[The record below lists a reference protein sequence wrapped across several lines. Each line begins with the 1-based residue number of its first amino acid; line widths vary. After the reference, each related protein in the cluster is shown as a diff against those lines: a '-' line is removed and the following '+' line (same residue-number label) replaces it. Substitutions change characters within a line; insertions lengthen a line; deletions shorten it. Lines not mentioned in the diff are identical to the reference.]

1 MKIAKLFSGIFAA
14 LGTVLMLAALML
26 SLVSMNASPRLV
38 RVPQGAVDQSQA
50 LLDAI
55 AKGDFDAAGKTMY
68 GQPELSGEPEAED
81 AAGQRIW
88 DAFVGS
94 LSCEFRGSCY
104 ATDTGL
110 ARDAV
115 ITALDVSTVTE
126 AVGEYAHALL
136 TQRVETAEDMSELYD
151 EENNFRQDL
160 VDAIVLEAVDQAI
173 RENGQTASFDVTL
186 SLIQRDGQWWV
197 VPDQALLQAISG
209 GLTRR

>member
-1 MKIAKLFSGIFAA
+1 M
-14 LGTVLMLAALML
+14 
-26 SLVSMNASPRLV
+26 
-38 RVPQGAVDQSQA
+38 
-50 LLDAI
+50 
-55 AKGDFDAAGKTMY
+55 
-68 GQPELSGEPEAED
+68 
-81 AAGQRIW
+81 
-88 DAFVGS
+88 GS

-151 EENNFRQDL
+151 EEDNFRQDL

>member
-1 MKIAKLFSGIFAA
+1 M
-14 LGTVLMLAALML
+14 
-26 SLVSMNASPRLV
+26 
-38 RVPQGAVDQSQA
+38 
-50 LLDAI
+50 
-55 AKGDFDAAGKTMY
+55 
-68 GQPELSGEPEAED
+68 
-81 AAGQRIW
+81 
-88 DAFVGS
+88 
-94 LSCEFRGSCY
+94 
-104 ATDTGL
+104 
-110 ARDAV
+110 
-115 ITALDVSTVTE
+115 
-126 AVGEYAHALL
+126 GEYAHALL